1 MTCWRYS
8 PKGDGMLLIKVDGKV
23 VTVNGKAVTV
33 ELPSTEA
40 RTSPSQQPV
49 SDDLTVNAVIAREQ

>member
-1 MTCWRYS
+1 
-8 PKGDGMLLIKVDGKV
+8 MLLIKVDGKV

-40 RTSPSQQPV
+40 RASSSQQPV
-49 SDDLTVNAVIAREQ
+49 SDDLTVNADIVRAQ